1 MLVFITHAS
10 FIYQE
15 WFGLSN
21 TLFSAL
27 FAANIVLMA
36 SLNIVNRY
44 LLRHFEAVSIL
55 RVSVLLQFIALLVLV
70 ALAWVGAP
78 WWVTAGCIV
87 TAVGFMGSIIP
98 NNMANALEFF
108 PHLGGTAAAML
119 GATQF
124 TLAGAISAF
133 STTVVKESLLN
144 VVIVMAV
151 CSMLAAILA
160 FGAPRAVRREVAKNE
175 AAANAAVLP
184 RPAAPN

>member
-1 MLVFITHAS
+1 
-10 FIYQE
+10 
-15 WFGLSN
+15 
-21 TLFSAL
+21 
-27 FAANIVLMA
+27 MA
-36 SLNIVNRY
+36 SLNISNRY
-44 LLRHFEAVSIL
+44 LLKHFEAVSIL
-55 RVSVLLQFIALLVLV
+55 RVSVLLQFLALLVLV

-78 WWVTAGCIV
+78 WWVIAGCIV

-133 STTVVKESLLN
+133 STTVVEESLLN

-160 FGAPRAVRREVAKNE
+160 FGAPRAVRREVAKIE
-175 AAANAAVLP
+175 AAADAAVLP
-184 RPAAPN
+184 EPANPS